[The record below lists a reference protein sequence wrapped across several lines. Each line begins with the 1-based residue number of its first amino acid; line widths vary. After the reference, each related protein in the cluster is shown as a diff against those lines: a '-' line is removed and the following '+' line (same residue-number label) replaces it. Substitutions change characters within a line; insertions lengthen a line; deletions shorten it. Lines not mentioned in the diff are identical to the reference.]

1 MAKNKNNKPKANRG
15 KAGATD
21 SSNSAMRS
29 IDKRNMQMS
38 LKDEDNGLK

>member
-1 MAKNKNNKPKANRG
+1 MAKNKNNKPKACKGR
-15 KAGATD
+15 AGATD

-29 IDKRNMQMS
+29 IDKRNMQRS

>member
-1 MAKNKNNKPKANRG
+1 MAKNRNNKPKSG
-15 KAGATD
+15 KGRAGASD
-21 SSNSAMRS
+21 SANSAMRS